1 MTLSPRETADF
12 TTRQWPLTF
21 RTSAGGPD
29 DSPVS
34 ILHDFYV
41 PVLRMSV
48 AYDRVAGYFRSSS
61 LAGASQGFSAFT
73 RSGGAMR
80 LVVGADLEAHDVQ
93 AILDGDAQ
101 RLAGRLNQA
110 LGEPASWPED
120 VCRGVTLLA
129 WMVAHGFLD
138 VRVAFRVHGET
149 GKPLPFTDTS
159 DGYVHKKWA
168 IFTDANQHHIYING
182 SLNESI
188 TALVHNA
195 ESIDVHGDWLSDRD
209 QARVTQAKD
218 DFQRIW
224 QNRSPYLRVLTL
236 PEAVKENLVK
246 IAENLQVPKEID
258 GTTDM
263 AAPVDPPSAMELL
276 QFSLIKHGPNLPGG
290 RYVGMETAPVTP
302 WPHQEMVARRLI
314 DTWPY
319 SYLLCDEVGLGKTI
333 EAGLA
338 IRSLKLSGR
347 VKRVLI
353 AAPASLTRQWQREM
367 ADKFFMDFARAA
379 GGVQDTHH
387 HLFPCEISVP
397 SSGLFG
403 PDQIIVSTGLM
414 WRQQR
419 QQELATAQPF
429 DIVLLDEAHY
439 ARRKNPGAN
448 KDSRRTAP
456 DYGNLYKL
464 MRDQVRPRTQSL
476 WMATATPMQLDWIE
490 AFDLLRLTL
499 RTGAYQR
506 DPSLTWTYYQALGE
520 LVQGRDIDPARWD
533 LFRSTIQSLD
543 YHDPFYRQY
552 LTQCVIDARMQTGV
566 RLWLEHDRIPA
577 GMDRQYIRKLIFA
590 ASPLSRVMLRHTRP
604 LLEIYRDRGRL
615 GAGLARR
622 IILPVPLIRFTS
634 REQQVYDELEAYCN
648 GLTTQITRHVKS
660 RAARTSL
667 GFYLSF
673 LRLRFASSVFAIT
686 ETFRRRL
693 DRVTRTLNYQM
704 DLPLDDE
711 FLDMDGMDWE
721 DEEDDRFIKTLLK
734 NRTQADLEWEQARL
748 SRLMDTC
755 RQLTGT
761 PSKMQALLEILEKR
775 RTPAGRMKQTVVFTR
790 FYDTL
795 SDIVA
800 RLRKVDRSILLGT
813 YSGKGGQYVNP
824 DTRQLKTVHREAIKH
839 RFLRGDIDLLI
850 CTDAAAE
857 GLNLQ
862 TADLLI
868 NFDLPWNPMK
878 VEQRIGRIDRI
889 GQTHE
894 TIQVLNLCYVNSAE
908 EIVYDRL
915 LRRLAQAAGV
925 VGTQQVSMLPVYEE
939 DFRKLATGEIKEEQ
953 LEKLARKRIKRQKEL
968 TQSMEIPPKDL
979 YEIYDRLNSQYAL
992 TASPV
997 GLDAF
1002 WQAVAGSRYL
1012 KDLGCQ
1018 TLDAEA
1024 DRMVCLSGIDKIID
1038 GTFMTFS
1045 RKVYEEHPREENRT
1059 LAFGT
1064 YGSPVFEAVV
1074 DAVTA
1079 HDLPAC
1085 IRKLTAGSGD
1095 GACEITAFAVACTEP
1110 VGTTGKTTGSATH
1123 GVPGHAPDVTSD
1135 DTSGGPTRIRLVTA
1149 WQDLKDLQIC
1159 EHARITD
1166 QDLEQAQQALETLL
1180 YREYSP
1186 IAAVKRLEQQ
1196 NLDAAAAQETLN
1208 LLSAHAL
1215 IKPIGTNETDN
1226 FHQVTNE
1233 RSRLLKERD
1242 QLTIPNLPVPAL
1254 QKIAPDLLFSIRVPR
1269 LGDTMTWTAPI
1280 FVVTGAV
1287 DAAVRL
1293 ADAMKAKRSEL
1304 TVGAVRSRIQR
1315 AITEKK

>member
-1 MTLSPRETADF
+1 MTLFSPETADF

-29 DSPVS
+29 DTPVS
-34 ILHDFYV
+34 ILHDFYI
-41 PVLRMSV
+41 PVLGMSV

-61 LAGASQGFSAFT
+61 LAAASQGFSAFT
-73 RSGGAMR
+73 RAGGGMR

-101 RLAGRLNQA
+101 RLAVQLNQA
-110 LGEPASWPED
+110 LGEPSSWPKD

-129 WMVAHGFLD
+129 WMVAHGFLE
-138 VRVAFRVHGET
+138 VRVAFRVHGDT

-159 DGYVHKKWA
+159 DGYVHEKWA
-168 IFTDANQHHIYING
+168 IFIDAIQHHIYING
-182 SLNESI
+182 SLNESK

-209 QARVTQAKD
+209 QARVGQAIE

-224 QNRSPYLRVLTL
+224 QNQSPYLRVLTL

-246 IAENLQVPKEID
+246 IAENLQVPEEID

-263 AAPVDPPSAMELL
+263 APPVDPPSAMEQL
-276 QFSLIKHGPNLPGG
+276 QFALIQHGPNLPGG
-290 RYVGMETAPVTP
+290 KYVGMETAPITP

-379 GGVQDTHH
+379 SGVQDTHH
-387 HLFPCEISVP
+387 HLFPHEISVP
-397 SSGLFG
+397 ASGLFG
-403 PDQIIVSTGLM
+403 PDQTIVSTGLM

-419 QQELATAQPF
+419 QQELATARPF

-439 ARRKNPGAN
+439 ARRKNPGGN

-456 DYGNLYKL
+456 EYGNLYKL

-490 AFDLLRLTL
+490 AFDLLHLTL

-506 DPSLTWTYYQALGE
+506 DPSLTWTYYEALGE
-520 LVQGRDIDPARWD
+520 LVRDQDIDPAKWD
-533 LFRSTIQSLD
+533 LFRRTIQSLD

-552 LTQCVIDARMQTGV
+552 LAQCVIDTRMQTGV
-566 RLWLEHDRIPA
+566 RLWLEHDHIPA
-577 GMDRQYIRKLIFA
+577 GMDKQYIRKLVFA

-604 LLEIYRDRGRL
+604 LLEIYRDRGKL

-622 IILPVPLIRFTS
+622 IILPVPMIRFTS
-634 REQQVYDELEAYCN
+634 REQQAYNELEAYCN
-648 GLTTQITRHVKS
+648 ELTTQITRHVTN

-673 LRLRFASSVFAIT
+673 LRLRFASSLFAIT
-686 ETFRRRL
+686 ETLRRRL

-704 DLPLDDE
+704 DLSIDDE
-711 FLDMDGMDWE
+711 FLDLDGMEAWE
-721 DEEDDRFIKTLLK
+721 DEEDDRFVKTLLK
-734 NRTQADLEWEQARL
+734 NRTQADLEWEQKRL
-748 SRLMDTC
+748 LQLTNTFN
-755 RQLTGT
+755 QLTGT
-761 PSKMQALLEILEKR
+761 PSKMQTLLEVLEKR
-775 RTPAGRMKQTVVFTR
+775 RAPAGRMEQTVVFTR

-813 YSGKGGQYVNP
+813 YSGKGGQYVDP
-824 DTRQLKTVHREAIKH
+824 DTRQFKTVHREAIKH

-889 GQTHE
+889 GQTHD
-894 TIQVLNLCYVNSAE
+894 TIHVLNLCYVNSAE

-939 DFRKLATGEIKEEQ
+939 DFRKLAAGELKEEQ
-953 LEKLARKRIKRQKEL
+953 LERLARKRIKRQKEL

-979 YEIYDRLNSQYAL
+979 YDIYDRLNRQYARA
-992 TASPV
+992 ASPV

-1018 TLDAEA
+1018 AMNTET
-1024 DRMVCLSGIDKIID
+1024 DRMICLSGIEGIID
-1038 GTFMTFS
+1038 GTLMTCS

-1074 DAVTA
+1074 GAVTA

-1085 IRKLTAGSGD
+1085 IRKLTARSSD
-1095 GACEITAFAVACTEP
+1095 GACEIIAFAVACTEP
-1110 VGTTGKTTGSATH
+1110 DGE
-1123 GVPGHAPDVTSD
+1123 
-1135 DTSGGPTRIRLVTA
+1135 TRIHLVTA

-1166 QDLEQAQQALETLL
+1166 QDLAQAQQTLDNL
-1180 YREYSP
+1180 LHREYSS

-1208 LLSAHAL
+1208 LMSAHAL
-1215 IKPIGTNETDN
+1215 IKPIGTHETDN

-1233 RSRLLKERD
+1233 LYRLLEERD

-1254 QKIAPDLLFSIRVPR
+1254 HKIAPDLLFSIRVPR

-1280 FVVTGAV
+1280 FAVTGAV

-1293 ADAMKAKRSEL
+1293 ADAMKVRRSEL
-1304 TVGAVRSRIQR
+1304 TVGAVQSRIQR
-1315 AITEKK
+1315 DVSK